1 MDILEGIERVSRAIE
16 AISLE
21 IQELKLQ
28 AAEVLQSGSHPVRA
42 RRLEPD
48 DQLKIV
54 AGYLALSPDMEDDK
68 LLNTLLNCAQQ
79 VVRAEGAGLTLY
91 DDRKD
96 VLVFRAATGVAA
108 DQIVGWE
115 VPLTNSQH
123 GIAFRMR
130 QVISSTPLNRAIDE
144 ATGVTYRNVLI
155 APLLINDEVIG
166 TVSAVNKIAAD
177 HFTPQDMED
186 YTSFA
191 ELAAHI
197 IRQRIREG
205 NLKLIIEGKA
215 GPVPA
220 ELAGVKDLTGEAD
233 LLEIIKNVVTVGRR
247 SPEMLP
253 LCRQIISALAQILG
267 VEAADFSGKRGADL
281 NEEEYGG

>member
-1 MDILEGIERVSRAIE
+1 MDILQGIERVSKAIE
-16 AISLE
+16 AVSRE
-21 IQELKLQ
+21 IEELKFQ
-28 AAEVLQSGSHPVRA
+28 AADAIPSASHPVRA
-42 RRLEPD
+42 AGPEHD
-48 DQLKIV
+48 DKLKIV
-54 AGYLALSPDMEDDK
+54 AGYLTLSPDMEEDK
-68 LLNTLLNCAQQ
+68 LLNTLLSCAQT

-91 DDRKD
+91 DDQKD

-108 DQIVGWE
+108 DKIIGWE

-144 ATGVTYRNVLI
+144 ATGVSYRNVLI

-166 TVSAVNKIAAD
+166 TVSAVNKISSD

-186 YTSFA
+186 YTGFA

-197 IRQRIREG
+197 VRQRMREC

-215 GPVPA
+215 AHVPE
-220 ELAGVKDLTGEAD
+220 ELAGIKDLAGDAD
-233 LLEIIKNVVTVGRR
+233 LLEIIRNVVIVGRR
-247 SPEMLP
+247 SPEMLS
-253 LCRQIISALAQILG
+253 LCKQIINALAKMG
-267 VEAADFSGKRGADL
+267 
-281 NEEEYGG
+281 

>member
-16 AISLE
+16 ALSNE
-21 IQELKLQ
+21 VEELKLL
-28 AAEVLQSGSHPVRA
+28 ASEALPSGSYAGLAGCP
-42 RRLEPD
+42 EPD

-54 AGYLALSPDMEDDK
+54 AGYLALSPGMEQDE
-68 LLNTLLNCAQQ
+68 LLNTLLTCAQQ

-91 DDRKD
+91 DDKKD

-108 DQIVGWE
+108 DKIVGLE

-130 QVISSTPLNRAIDE
+130 QVIASTPMNRAIDQ

-155 APLLINDEVIG
+155 APLLINDEAIG
-166 TVSAVNKIAAD
+166 TVSAVNKITED
-177 HFTPQDMED
+177 HFTPQDIED
-186 YTSFA
+186 YTGFA

-197 IRQRIREG
+197 IRQRMREY
-205 NLKLIIEGKA
+205 NLKQIIEGDAAK
-215 GPVPA
+215 VPG
-220 ELAGVKDLTGEAD
+220 ELAGVKSLTSDAD
-233 LLEIIKNVVTVGRR
+233 LLEIIKNLVTMGRR

-253 LCRQIISALAQILG
+253 LCRQLIGALANMG
-267 VEAADFSGKRGADL
+267 
-281 NEEEYGG
+281 